1 MTTIIKGLLYSALAL
16 AVIPAKAQ
24 TDTLTRYYARL
35 AESKDEKDKAL
46 LESKLYALL
55 KSDKEK
61 DWLTAQR
68 FFYRM
73 NKVAV
78 SDSILAADKLRFPD
92 GEIVRNEKARAIYDE
107 KDPVAKERMYKEWI
121 AKYPPEK
128 FGEDRIQ
135 YDYVRNSVSYAYA
148 EADNVAKALE
158 YANMVETPV
167 WKGEGWAGPAN
178 VLIRKGHTEEAK
190 VLLKKAIENAK
201 LFLTT
206 KKNEPGAAFAATG
219 YRGYCATLA
228 KLLYEEKNY
237 KEALEYIQ
245 QSYERQDKVSGSI
258 NALYAKILMAS
269 GEKEKAFEKIDE
281 AMKAGQT
288 NAAMKEDLKT
298 LYLQVKGK
306 EGYEAY
312 LAEVNKAL
320 AEKIRKEVVRQ
331 MVNEPAPLFTLKDIN
346 GKTVKLESLG
356 GKVVFIDFWATWCG
370 PCKASFPAMKMA
382 VERFKNDPDVKF
394 LFIHTWERGA
404 NATEEAAKF
413 VKDNNYPFEVL
424 MDLKDPVS
432 KENKAVSDF
441 KVSGIPAKFVIDGK
455 GNIRFKVSGF
465 SGGDDASV
473 EEVAA
478 MIELAKKG

>member
-1 MTTIIKGLLYSALAL
+1 MKKIVKGLLYSALAL

-68 FFYRM
+68 FFYRL

-78 SDSILAADKLRFPD
+78 ADSIAAADKLRFPD
-92 GEIVRNEKARAIYDE
+92 GEIVRNEKTQAIYDE

-121 AKYPPEK
+121 AKFPPEK
-128 FGEDRIQ
+128 FGEERIQ
-135 YDYVRNSVSYAYA
+135 YDYVRNAVATAYA
-148 EADNVAKALE
+148 DAGNVAKAVE
-158 YANMVETPV
+158 YANMVETGA

-178 VLIRKGHTEEAK
+178 VLLRKGHKAEAK
-190 VLLKKAIENAK
+190 ELLKKAFDHAG
-201 LFLTT
+201 LYFTT
-206 KKNEPGAAFAATG
+206 KKNEPGAGFATTG
-219 YRGYCATLA
+219 YRGYATSLA
-228 KLLYEEKNY
+228 RLFYEEKNY
-237 KEALEYIQ
+237 KEALKYIQ
-245 QSYERQDKVSGSI
+245 ASYERQDKVSAPV
-258 NALYAKILMAS
+258 NALYVKILMAM

-281 AMKAGQT
+281 AVKAGQA
-288 NAAMKEDLKT
+288 NQAMKEDLKT
-298 LYLQVKGK
+298 LYAQVKGK

-312 LAEVNKAL
+312 LAEINKAL
-320 AEKIRKEVVRQ
+320 AVKIKEEVSRK

-346 GKTVKLESLG
+346 GKTVELESLR
-356 GKVVFIDFWATWCG
+356 GKVVFLDFWATWCG

-394 LFIHTWERGA
+394 LFIHTWERDA
-404 NATEEAAKF
+404 NATESAAKF

-424 MDLKDPVS
+424 MDLKDPET
-432 KENKAVSDF
+432 KANKAVSDY

-478 MIELAKKG
+478 MIELARKG

>member
-24 TDTLTRYYARL
+24 TDTLTRYYTRL

-92 GEIVRNEKARAIYDE
+92 GEIVRNEKVQVIYDE
-107 KDPVAKERMYKEWI
+107 KDPVAKERLYKEWI

-128 FGEDRIQ
+128 FGEERIQ
-135 YDYVRNSVSYAYA
+135 YDYVRNAVAHGYA

-178 VLIRKGHTEEAK
+178 TLIRKGHTAEAK
-190 VLLKKAIENAK
+190 VLLKKAFDHAG
-201 LFLTT
+201 LYLTT
-206 KKNEPGAAFAATG
+206 KKNDPGAGFAALG
-219 YRGYCATLA
+219 YRGYATSLA
-228 KLLYEEKNY
+228 RLFYEEKNY
-237 KEALEYIQ
+237 KEALGYIQ
-245 QSYERQDKVSGSI
+245 KSYERQEKVSGPV
-258 NALYAKILMAS
+258 NALYAKILVAS
-269 GEKEKAFEKIDE
+269 GEKEKAFEKMDE
-281 AMKAGQT
+281 AARAGQVT
-288 NAAMKEDLKT
+288 AAMKEDLKT
-298 LYLQVKGK
+298 LYQQVKGK

-312 LAEVNKAL
+312 LAEVNKIL
-320 AEKIRKEVVRQ
+320 AAKIRSEVAHK

-346 GKTVKLESLG
+346 GKTVKLESLR
-356 GKVVFIDFWATWCG
+356 GKVVFLDFWATWCG

-382 VERFKNDPDVKF
+382 VERFKNDSDVQF
-394 LFIHTWERGA
+394 LFIHTWEREA
-404 NATEEAAKF
+404 NATESAAKF

-424 MDLKDPVS
+424 MDLKDPET
-432 KENKAVSDF
+432 KANKAVSDY
-441 KVSGIPAKFVIDGK
+441 KVSGIPAKFVIDAN

-465 SGGDDASV
+465 SGGDEASV

-478 MIELAKKG
+478 MIDMAKKG